1 MGCVRDL
8 HFWLQD
14 KRHYGL
20 FTRNYTLCK
29 PSQSQIKS
37 LWDIHNMPTR
47 SKFTFFQVFLNFWSN
62 APKCCS
68 LGGGGGGMCMLSE
81 ICEKRPFQKCM
92 GWVGDHIFEYR
103 GRTFR
108 RFRVFWA
115 SACSAH
121 ACGTPTHRFSP
132 GCSDILWSWSKVK

>member
-68 LGGGGGGMCMLSE
+68 LGGGGGVCVCFPKSVRKGHF
-81 ICEKRPFQKCM
+81 RNV
-92 GWVGDHIFEYR
+92 WVGSVTIFLSTEAELFSVSGFFGPPPDPLTRAGHQLTGFPLGAPTY
-103 GRTFR
+103 
-108 RFRVFWA
+108 
-115 SACSAH
+115 
-121 ACGTPTHRFSP
+121 CGV
-132 GCSDILWSWSKVK
+132 GAK